1 VRDETTAHSFIERKK
16 MKSTIDPQLF
26 CYAIPATLFV
36 ANTTTVP
43 QINIS
48 SDCNFELFEI
58 RCTQQA
64 VGAILIQISM
74 ASGELFSNVALDSVL
89 FSGTSY
95 PVRLPFP
102 VLIPA
107 NTQLNVSVQN
117 TTGGN
122 LTSQIQL
129 WGFKRN

>member
-1 VRDETTAHSFIERKK
+1 
-16 MKSTIDPQLF
+16 MKSPIQPQLF
-26 CYAIPATLFV
+26 CYAIPATLFL
-36 ANTTTVP
+36 ANATAVP

-48 SDCNFELFEI
+48 SDCDFELFEV

-64 VGAILIQISM
+64 VGAILVQLSM

-89 FSGTSY
+89 FAGTAY
-95 PVRLPFP
+95 PIRLPFP

-129 WGFKRN
+129 WGFKR